1 MCRENHAALAH
12 MNRIDRKILALLQAD
27 ASISH
32 ADLGARVNLS
42 PSQCSRRIARLQ
54 EEGIIRGT
62 VALLDEA
69 GLGLQLEAYVTVTL
83 SSYARPVVAEFH
95 TRIAKLEEV
104 IECCSLTGDNDY
116 LLRVLTRDR
125 AAFSRFL
132 NDDLLGHGD
141 VARVR
146 SSIVLQR
153 IKRTT
158 ALPLPEGQS

>member
-1 MCRENHAALAH
+1 
-12 MNRIDRKILALLQAD
+12 MNRIDRQILALLQTD
-27 ASISH
+27 ASLSH
-32 ADLGARVNLS
+32 AELGAQVNLS

-54 EEGIIRGT
+54 ELGIIRGM

-69 GLGLQLEAYVTVTL
+69 ELGLQLEAYVTVRLT
-83 SSYARPVVAEFH
+83 SYARKVVTAFH
-95 TRIAKLEEV
+95 ARIADLPEV

-125 AAFSRFL
+125 AAFSQFL
-132 NDDLLGHGD
+132 NEDLLGHGD

-146 SSIVLQR
+146 SSIVLDR

-158 ALPLPEGQS
+158 ALPLPQGPVSD

>member
-1 MCRENHAALAH
+1 
-12 MNRIDRKILALLQAD
+12 MNRIDRKILALLQTD

-54 EEGIIRGT
+54 ELGIIRGT

-83 SSYARPVVAEFH
+83 SSYARTVVTAFH
-95 TRIAKLEEV
+95 ARIADLPQV

-125 AAFSRFL
+125 AAFSGFL

-146 SSIVLQR
+146 SSIVLER

-158 ALPLPEGQS
+158 ALPLPDGSS

>member
-1 MCRENHAALAH
+1 
-12 MNRIDRKILALLQAD
+12 MNRTDRKILALLQTD

-54 EEGIIRGT
+54 ELGIIRGT

-69 GLGLQLEAYVTVTL
+69 ELGLQLEAYVTVTL
-83 SSYARPVVAEFH
+83 SSYARSEVQAFHSRVVE
-95 TRIAKLEEV
+95 LPQV
-104 IECCSLTGDNDY
+104 IECCSLTGDSDY
-116 LLRVLTRDR
+116 LLRVLTKDR
-125 AAFSRFL
+125 AAFSKFL
-132 NDDLLGHGD
+132 NEDLLGHGD

-146 SSIVLQR
+146 SSIVLDR

-158 ALPLPEGQS
+158 ALPLPDSHT

>member
-1 MCRENHAALAH
+1 
-12 MNRIDRKILALLQAD
+12 MNRIDRKILALLQTD

-32 ADLGARVNLS
+32 AELGARVNLS

-54 EEGIIRGT
+54 ELGIIRGT

-69 GLGLQLEAYVTVTL
+69 ELGLQLEAYVTVTL
-83 SSYARPVVAEFH
+83 SSYARSEVAAFHSRVVE
-95 TRIAKLEEV
+95 LPQV
-104 IECCSLTGDNDY
+104 IECCSLTGDSDY

-125 AAFSRFL
+125 AAFSKFL
-132 NDDLLGHGD
+132 NEDLLGHGD

-146 SSIVLQR
+146 SSIVLDR

-158 ALPLPEGQS
+158 ALPLPDSHT

>member
-1 MCRENHAALAH
+1 
-12 MNRIDRKILALLQAD
+12 MNRIDRKILALLQTD

-54 EEGIIRGT
+54 ELGIIRGT

-69 GLGLQLEAYVTVTL
+69 ELGLQLEAYVTVTL
-83 SSYARPVVAEFH
+83 SSYARSEVAAFHSRVVE
-95 TRIAKLEEV
+95 LPQV
-104 IECCSLTGDNDY
+104 IECCSLTGDSDY

-125 AAFSRFL
+125 AAFSKFL
-132 NDDLLGHGD
+132 NEDLLGHGD

-146 SSIVLQR
+146 SSIVLDR

-158 ALPLPEGQS
+158 ALPLPDSHT

>member
-1 MCRENHAALAH
+1 
-12 MNRIDRKILALLQAD
+12 MNRIDRKILALLQTD

-54 EEGIIRGT
+54 ELGIIRGT

-69 GLGLQLEAYVTVTL
+69 ELGLQLEAYVTVTL
-83 SSYARPVVAEFH
+83 SSYARSEVQAFH
-95 TRIAKLEEV
+95 SRIVELPQV
-104 IECCSLTGDNDY
+104 IECCSLTGDSDY
-116 LLRVLTRDR
+116 LLRVLTKDR
-125 AAFSRFL
+125 AAFSQFL
-132 NDDLLGHGD
+132 NEDLLGHGD

-146 SSIVLQR
+146 SSIVLDR

-158 ALPLPEGQS
+158 ALPLPDSHT

>member
-1 MCRENHAALAH
+1 MH
-12 MNRIDRKILALLQAD
+12 MNRTDRKILALLQTD

-54 EEGIIRGT
+54 ELGIIRGT

-83 SSYARPVVAEFH
+83 SSYTRTVVEAFH
-95 TRIAKLEEV
+95 SRIVDLAEV

-116 LLRVLTRDR
+116 LLRVLTKDR
-125 AAFSRFL
+125 AAFAQFL
-132 NDDLLGHGD
+132 NEDLLGHGD

-146 SSIVLQR
+146 SSIVLDR
-153 IKRTT
+153 VKRTT
-158 ALPLPEGQS
+158 ALPLPDNTS

>member
-1 MCRENHAALAH
+1 
-12 MNRIDRKILALLQAD
+12 MNRIDRKILALLQTD

-54 EEGIIRGT
+54 ELGIIRGT

-69 GLGLQLEAYVTVTL
+69 ELGLQLEAYVTVTL
-83 SSYARPVVAEFH
+83 SSYARSEVQAFHSRVVE
-95 TRIAKLEEV
+95 LPQV
-104 IECCSLTGDNDY
+104 IECCSLTGDSDY
-116 LLRVLTRDR
+116 LLRVLTKDR
-125 AAFSRFL
+125 AAFSQFL
-132 NDDLLGHGD
+132 NEDLLGHGD

-146 SSIVLQR
+146 SSIVLDR

-158 ALPLPEGQS
+158 ALPLPDSHT

>member
-1 MCRENHAALAH
+1 
-12 MNRIDRKILALLQAD
+12 MNRIDRKILALLQTN

-54 EEGIIRGT
+54 ELGIIRGT

-69 GLGLQLEAYVTVTL
+69 ELGLQLEAYVTVTL
-83 SSYARPVVAEFH
+83 SSYARSEVQAFHSRVVE
-95 TRIAKLEEV
+95 LPQV
-104 IECCSLTGDNDY
+104 IECCSLTGDSDY
-116 LLRVLTRDR
+116 LLHVLTKDR
-125 AAFSRFL
+125 AAFSKFL
-132 NDDLLGHGD
+132 NEDLLGHGD

-146 SSIVLQR
+146 SSIVLDR

-158 ALPLPEGQS
+158 ALPLPDGHS

>member
-1 MCRENHAALAH
+1 
-12 MNRIDRKILALLQAD
+12 MNRIDRKILALLQTD

-54 EEGIIRGT
+54 ELGIIRGT

-69 GLGLQLEAYVTVTL
+69 ELGLQLEAYVTVTL
-83 SSYARPVVAEFH
+83 SSYARSEVQAFHSRVVE
-95 TRIAKLEEV
+95 LPQV
-104 IECCSLTGDNDY
+104 IECCSLTGDSDY
-116 LLRVLTRDR
+116 LLHVLTKDR
-125 AAFSRFL
+125 AAFSKFL
-132 NDDLLGHGD
+132 NEDLLGHGD

-146 SSIVLQR
+146 SSIVLDR

-158 ALPLPEGQS
+158 ALPLPDGHS

>member
-1 MCRENHAALAH
+1 
-12 MNRIDRKILALLQAD
+12 MNRIDRKILALLQTD

-54 EEGIIRGT
+54 ELGIIRGT

-69 GLGLQLEAYVTVTL
+69 ELGLQLEAYVTVTL
-83 SSYARPVVAEFH
+83 SSYARSEVAAFHSRVVE
-95 TRIAKLEEV
+95 LPQV
-104 IECCSLTGDNDY
+104 IECCSLTGDSDY

-125 AAFSRFL
+125 AAFSKFL
-132 NDDLLGHGD
+132 NEDLLGHGD

-146 SSIVLQR
+146 SSIVLER

-158 ALPLPEGQS
+158 ALPLPDSHT

>member
-1 MCRENHAALAH
+1 
-12 MNRIDRKILALLQAD
+12 MNRIDRKILALLQTD
-27 ASISH
+27 ASLSH
-32 ADLGARVNLS
+32 AELGARVNLS

-54 EEGIIRGT
+54 ELGIIRGT

-83 SSYARPVVAEFH
+83 SSYARKVVEAFH
-95 TRIAKLEEV
+95 SRIVELEEV

-116 LLRVLTRDR
+116 LLRVLTKDR
-125 AAFSRFL
+125 AAFSQFL

-146 SSIVLQR
+146 SSIVLDR

-158 ALPLPEGQS
+158 ALPLPDGLTS